1 MEGTPL
7 YLDLL
12 ILVVLETDLSIKNL
26 KEQIMGVILAPI
38 LDGKLD
44 AWKQWASEM
53 NGSDELKDLNTRY
66 GLTKHEAWLAM
77 TPSGAA
83 VIAVHEGPGSGE
95 FMHKLAASDN
105 EADNR
110 FKAKLL
116 ELHGMDVTQPPPGPM
131 PERLIGS

>member
-1 MEGTPL
+1 
-7 YLDLL
+7 
-12 ILVVLETDLSIKNL
+12 
-26 KEQIMGVILAPI
+26 MGVILAPI

-53 NGSDELKDLNTRY
+53 NGSDELKDINSRY

-77 TPSGAA
+77 TPAGPA
-83 VIAVHEGPGSGE
+83 VIAIQEGPGGDD
-95 FMHKLAASDN
+95 FMHKLATSDN

-116 ELHGMDVTQPPPGPM
+116 ELHGMDVTKPPPGPM
-131 PERLIGS
+131 PERFIGS